1 MNEKCSESKD
11 TCHLKTDLE
20 TEKSRIKRTRKNR
33 INLSERLKKYSHKW
47 NMIIFLLNMEAVI
60 LIITVISS
68 EKFEYLTLPSGVFSA
83 YVILL
88 QHFIN
93 EQKYSERSLK
103 AHYHQLEIAE
113 FIDDINRLI
122 AKVKDV
128 DDIFLKEIRREEKNI
143 LMRYQLSLK
152 SIENHSKADDLNNL
166 LSDNKVKNPLTDL
179 SSDNIF
185 AYINLIIALIVLT
198 SIIFLLGQYII
209 G

>member
-1 MNEKCSESKD
+1 MDKKCNNSTDMSHLAEGFEIEK
-11 TCHLKTDLE
+11 T
-20 TEKSRIKRTRKNR
+20 RIKRTRKNR

-68 EKFEYLTLPSGVFSA
+68 EKVEFLTVPSGIFSA

-103 AHYHQLEIAE
+103 AHYHQLEIGE

-122 AKVKDV
+122 AKVKDEE
-128 DDIFLKEIRREEKNI
+128 DFHLKEIRNEEKNI

-152 SIENHSKADDLNNL
+152 SIENHSKADDINNI
-166 LSDNKVKNPLTDL
+166 LSDNKVRNPLTDL

-185 AYINLIIALIVLT
+185 AYVNLIIALIVLT
-198 SIIFLLGQYII
+198 FIIFLLGQYII